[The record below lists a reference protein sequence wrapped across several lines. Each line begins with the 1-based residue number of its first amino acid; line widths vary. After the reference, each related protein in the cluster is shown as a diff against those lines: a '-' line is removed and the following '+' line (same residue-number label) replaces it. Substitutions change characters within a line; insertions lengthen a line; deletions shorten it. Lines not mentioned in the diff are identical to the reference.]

1 MNLVQKKHR
10 ILSMLK
16 KDLFQILKDTIIAI
30 IITLIIFLFQYLSH
44 FTISLYSK
52 INPNN
57 DSLLMISIYGI
68 LMVVFSIIELVIV
81 IYYEKKEDFLDH
93 LTFDLKRVRKRNL
106 IFKIFIVFLTCLLT
120 FFIGLALGEE
130 GPSVLLGSII
140 GLLIGRLFN
149 KNEEEIKLTNL
160 GASIGF
166 ALAFLNPV
174 AGLFKFYKN
183 NKGLKMN
190 IKEYLRAIYSLIIS
204 YLLLSLLKGQF
215 LYNLYFNLEE
225 NIEGPIC
232 LIFLILPFII
242 FILTFIY
249 KRICKLIRKIIK
261 NNKFINYIVFPII
274 LVVSSFL
281 LRIYYPLLIGSGS
294 NIISLSLLNLSI
306 STLFIYLIL
315 RFIFV
320 IFSFTSKFK
329 GGVVLPTVSFGF
341 LIGKIIATI
350 ISLYIYKI
358 SGNEELIIIIISGCL
373 FYSFTFKEVF
383 VGASLIF
390 SFGNPLI
397 LLPPILI
404 SSAISYVL
412 INKLPIYSLNDFLN
426 DKFSQKLML

>member
-1 MNLVQKKHR
+1 MQKKKNR
-10 ILSMLK
+10 ILIMLK
-16 KDLFQILKDTIIAI
+16 KDLFQILKDTIIAV
-30 IITLIIFLFQYLSH
+30 IITLIIYLFQFLSH

-52 INPNN
+52 MNPGSEK
-57 DSLLMISIYGI
+57 SLLMISIYGI
-68 LMVVFSIIELVIV
+68 LMIVFSIIELVIV

-93 LTFDLKRVRKRNL
+93 LTINLKRVRKRNL
-106 IFKIFIVFLTCLLT
+106 IFKILVVFLTCLMS

-140 GLLIGRLFN
+140 GLLVGRIFN

-183 NKGLKMN
+183 NKGLKVN
-190 IKEYLRAIYSLIIS
+190 IREYLRAIYSLIIS
-204 YLLLSLLKGQF
+204 YLLLSLLKGKF
-215 LYNLYFNLEE
+215 LYSLYFSLTDY
-225 NIEGPIC
+225 IEGPIC
-232 LIFLILPFII
+232 LVFLILPFII
-242 FILTFIY
+242 FLITYIY
-249 KRICKLIRKIIK
+249 KRTCKLIRKIIK
-261 NNKFINYIVFPII
+261 NNRIINFIIYPVI
-274 LVVSSFL
+274 LVVFSLL
-281 LRIYYPLLIGSGS
+281 LRIYYPILIGSGS
-294 NIISLSLLNLSI
+294 NIISSSLMNISI
-306 STLFIYLIL
+306 STLFLYLLL

-320 IFSFTSKFK
+320 MFSFTSKFK

-341 LIGKIIATI
+341 LVGKIITTL
-350 ISLYIYKI
+350 ISLWIYKL
-358 SGNEELIIIIISGCL
+358 SENEELIIIIISGCL
-373 FYSFTFKEVF
+373 FYSFTFKEIF

-397 LLPPILI
+397 LLPPILL

-412 INKLPIYSLNDFLN
+412 IKKLPIYSINDFLN